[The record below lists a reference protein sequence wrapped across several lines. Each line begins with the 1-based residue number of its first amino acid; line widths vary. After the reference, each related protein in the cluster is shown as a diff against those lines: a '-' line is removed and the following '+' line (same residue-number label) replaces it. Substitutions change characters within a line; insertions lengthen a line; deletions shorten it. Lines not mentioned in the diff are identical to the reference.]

1 MIGAYIA
8 LLSGTDLCI
17 RTRLPSIRITGLNG
31 LGGPYP
37 YYLKGD
43 GPYYYNKGTLAVFI
57 SMGRSNESHSS
68 GAGHLKSIGSI
79 PSDAGTEPAIFGW
92 EGDEDSA

>member
-1 MIGAYIA
+1 MLIGAYIA
-8 LLSGTDLCI
+8 LLSGTDLSELDFHQSESRDFMGWVGI
-17 RTRLPSIRITGLNG
+17 VV
-31 LGGPYP
+31 
-37 YYLKGD
+37 
-43 GPYYYNKGTLAVFI
+43 TLAVFI

-92 EGDEDSA
+92 EGD